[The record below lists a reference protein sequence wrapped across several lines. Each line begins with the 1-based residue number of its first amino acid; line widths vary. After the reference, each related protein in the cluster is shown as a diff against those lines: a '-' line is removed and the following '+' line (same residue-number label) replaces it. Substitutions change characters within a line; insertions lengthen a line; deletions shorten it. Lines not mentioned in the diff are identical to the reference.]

1 MANTILPSKSRRDL
15 APRREVE
22 NPIDLFQNEMNRLFD
37 SFFTDPFGTRHVLE
51 PWGTNEFTP
60 RVDVVESDTDIK
72 VTAELPGM
80 DVKDIQISLE
90 NDSLVLSG
98 EKKSEHE
105 EKGKGTYRFERSF
118 GSFQRVIPLDS
129 EVEESKVEAQFKN
142 GVLSVTLPKTP
153 AAMKAAKKIEI
164 KSS

>member
-15 APRREVE
+15 ATRREDE

-37 SFFTDPFGTRHVLE
+37 SFFTDPFGTRRLME
-51 PWGTNEFTP
+51 PWRANEFTP
-60 RVDVVESDTDIK
+60 RVDVVESDTDFK

-90 NDSLVLSG
+90 QDSLILSG

-105 EKGKGTYRFERSF
+105 EKGKGSYRFERSF
-118 GSFQRVIPLDS
+118 GSFQRIIPLGS
-129 EVEESKVEAQFKN
+129 EIEESKIDAQFKN
-142 GVLSVTLPKTP
+142 GVLRVTLPKTQ
-153 AAMKAAKKIEI
+153 AAV
-164 KSS
+164 